1 MSNTRFDTK
10 KMMIR
15 NSSENKKGHHFLL
28 FTTISIER
36 KKKELSVLCLTLVL
50 SLVLIVTWLSIAPLE
65 WVSNKYFL
73 MIIFQRLTFWSGY
86 VKLKA
91 VIIERTLEMFS
102 VILHACF
109 LSKPWTLLFSTSKGN
124 IFLLWQWSY
133 SVPNVNIPFSKT

>member
-28 FTTISIER
+28 FTT

-73 MIIFQRLTFWSGY
+73 MIIFQRLTFRLSEY

-91 VIIERTLEMFS
+91 VIIERTSKMFS

-109 LSKPWTLLFSTSKGN
+109 FSKPWTLLFSTSKGN